1 MQAIHSNDD
10 IVITIPKKFYDK
22 RVQDLIDYIEFKTI
36 VNKSKASQKDIDALL
51 VDIKKERKELMK
63 PLLDKI
69 KKKIK

>member
-1 MQAIHSNDD
+1 MGSAQSNDD

-22 RVQDLIDYIEFKTI
+22 GVQDLIDRIEFKKI
-36 VNKSKASQKDIDALL
+36 ISKSKATQKDTDLLL

-69 KKKIK
+69 KKKLK